1 MSARIALTIL
11 FTIAMVWLW
20 LPYFFETKEQAPVV
34 EQITSIPDYIATDLK
49 QTNFNDAGSVSHK
62 VMAKKM
68 SMYQDLGFTHFEKP
82 QFTIFSEQGV
92 WQLTADEATLYN
104 NEKLILEQNVVAK
117 SLTTDVML
125 DTIEAASIEYLI
137 STKVMTSESEVK
149 MTGPGLEIKG
159 QGLNANLEQQVI
171 QLINHTKTTYYDQ

>member
-34 EQITSIPDYIATDLK
+34 EQIASIPDYIATDLK
-49 QTNFNDAGSVSHK
+49 QTNFNDAGAVSHK

-159 QGLNANLEQQVI
+159 QGLNANLEEQVI